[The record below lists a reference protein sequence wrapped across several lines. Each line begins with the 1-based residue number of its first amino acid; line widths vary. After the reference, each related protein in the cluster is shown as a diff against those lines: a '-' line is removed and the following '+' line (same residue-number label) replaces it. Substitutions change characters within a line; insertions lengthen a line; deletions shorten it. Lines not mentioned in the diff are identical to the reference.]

1 MRSRET
7 IAARHAPLRPLLA
20 KELREIV
27 AGRALWILLLLMC
40 PLIGY
45 SFFQAVSLYAESSIA
60 AQQSPV
66 LAASLS
72 PLDGVLVPTF
82 GASYV
87 AVTLLFPFV
96 AIRVLG
102 QEKESGTLRLLV
114 QLPYRTSVLIAAK
127 LAAILAGVVA
137 VSLPALA
144 TLAWWT
150 SLGGH
155 LSMPET
161 SNLVAGHVLY
171 GLLVGTIALFAAA
184 VTDSTA
190 TAAIVALAF
199 TIGSWVLDFT
209 IAGRPGILDWLAR
222 LSLTQVLRGFEQG
235 LSSAG
240 LILGVIAAIGGFA
253 TLAGIW
259 LPPGVAARVK
269 LVRSI
274 VCILATIVVLTL
286 IAQIGFSRDVTEDRR
301 NSFPAA
307 DARVLAKLSEPLR
320 VSVHL
325 APEDPRFIDLQ
336 RNVLSKLARAMPDA
350 TIRLAAARQPIA
362 TGTGDESYGQ
372 IEFSYGARADVTRS
386 TSPREILP
394 LLYGLAQV
402 PVPQPDLG
410 GGYPGYPLTADAQVT
425 LPFFFG
431 ALPLLIA
438 LAWWLSR
445 RPPQRVFAFS
455 KETSND
461 EH

>member
-27 AGRALWILLLLMC
+27 AGRAMWILLLLMC

-127 LAAILAGVVA
+127 LAAILAGV
-137 VSLPALA
+137 
-144 TLAWWT
+144 
-150 SLGGH
+150 
-155 LSMPET
+155 
-161 SNLVAGHVLY
+161 
-171 GLLVGTIALFAAA
+171 FAAA

-402 PVPQPDLG
+402 PVPQPDPG
-410 GGYPGYPLTADAQVT
+410 GGYPGYPLVADARLT

-455 KETSND
+455 KETSK
-461 EH
+461 

>member
-1 MRSRET
+1 LPLREM
-7 IAARHAPLRPLLA
+7 IAARRAPLRPLLA
-20 KELREIV
+20 KEIREIV
-27 AGRALWILLLLMC
+27 AGRALWIMLLLMC

-114 QLPYRTSVLIAAK
+114 QLPYGTSTLIGAK
-127 LAAILAGVVA
+127 LAAILAAVVV

-155 LSMPET
+155 LSAPET
-161 SNLVAGHVLY
+161 SNLIAGHVLY
-171 GLLVGTIALFAAA
+171 GLLVGSIALFAAA

-209 IAGRPGILDWLAR
+209 IAGRPGILEWLAR
-222 LSLTQVLRGFEQG
+222 LSLTQILRTFEQG
-235 LSSAG
+235 LLSAG
-240 LILGVIAAIGGFA
+240 VALGVIAAIGGFA

-259 LPPGVAARVK
+259 LSPGVAARVK
-269 LVRSI
+269 LARSSI
-274 VCILATIVVLTL
+274 CVLATIAVIALV
-286 IAQIGFSRDVTEDRR
+286 AQIGFARDVTEDRR

-307 DARVLAKLSEPLR
+307 DARALARLSEPLR

-336 RNVLSKLARAMPDA
+336 RNVLSKLARAMPDV

-362 TGTGDESYGQ
+362 TSTGDESYGQ
-372 IEFSYGARADVTRS
+372 IEFTYGTRADVTRS

-394 LLYGLAQV
+394 LLYALAQV
-402 PVPQPDLG
+402 PVPQPDPG
-410 GGYPGYPLTADAQVT
+410 GGYPGYPLVADAQAT

-438 LAWWLSR
+438 PAWWLSR
-445 RPPQRVFAFS
+445 RPPRRAFAFTT
-455 KETSND
+455 ETTND
-461 EH
+461 QP

>member
-1 MRSRET
+1 
-7 IAARHAPLRPLLA
+7 
-20 KELREIV
+20 
-27 AGRALWILLLLMC
+27 
-40 PLIGY
+40 
-45 SFFQAVSLYAESSIA
+45 
-60 AQQSPV
+60 
-66 LAASLS
+66 
-72 PLDGVLVPTF
+72 
-82 GASYV
+82 
-87 AVTLLFPFV
+87 
-96 AIRVLG
+96 
-102 QEKESGTLRLLV
+102 
-114 QLPYRTSVLIAAK
+114 
-127 LAAILAGVVA
+127 
-137 VSLPALA
+137 
-144 TLAWWT
+144 
-150 SLGGH
+150 
-155 LSMPET
+155 
-161 SNLVAGHVLY
+161 VLY

-274 VCILATIVVLTL
+274 VCILATIIVLTL

-307 DARVLAKLSEPLR
+307 DARVLAKLSEPLQ

-402 PVPQPDLG
+402 PVPQPDPG
-410 GGYPGYPLTADAQVT
+410 GGYPGYPLVADARLT

-455 KETSND
+455 RETSND